1 MTRFALTL
9 EKLGF
14 FKDTIMET
22 IVSTYDER
30 GRPNAAPMGVIAIEP
45 RKILIRPHV
54 SSSTYR
60 NLMANRCAVVN
71 VTSDPVMFFYTAF
84 KEANIG
90 GSAPLDWFEKAKT
103 VNAPRLKSA
112 DAIIEVSVSEI
123 KPSNFFAEFSCDVK
137 FVWASKVLPRAYC
150 RAYFATIE
158 AIIHAT
164 RVKSFLTSNS
174 AEREKAASLINLI
187 KHYQEITNRV
197 APNSKCSEIMAN
209 LIGMI
214 ESWEQNEGLR

>member
-1 MTRFALTL
+1 MTKFASTL

-14 FKDTIMET
+14 LKDTIVET

-45 RKILIRPHV
+45 GRILIRPHI
-54 SSSTYR
+54 SSFTYR
-60 NLMANRCAVVN
+60 NLTANRCAVVN
-71 VTSDPVMFFYTAF
+71 VISDPVMFFYTGF

-112 DAIIEVSVSEI
+112 DAIVEVSVSEI
-123 KPSNFFAEFSCDVK
+123 KPSSLFAEFLCNVK

-174 AEREKAASLINLI
+174 AERERAVSLINLI

-197 APNSKCSEIMAN
+197 APNSKSSEIMTK
-209 LIGMI
+209 LINMVR
-214 ESWEQNEGLR
+214 SWEQNEGLR